1 VDRRRRAAP
10 APRARRHRRFTCAHS
25 MLSTNLPLLALGN
38 TPLDSVAPGQFYG
51 LALALGTRHPRA
63 RSIRAGAGRVP
74 MSGWGSC
81 SYMSN
86 GDPPDEPEATAGWG
100 AVAQFPDPDPLDR
113 GGWGAAAVVAG
124 VGGGGP
130 QSGVVGW
137 GGLPSGA
144 APATAVAAAPTAA
157 VVDTPVPALPEVV
170 VAASTVAAGLT
181 SPAAAYMPAI
191 TREQEIEM
199 IGNGDEAGMKAD
211 ALSEIKRQGMPIPS
225 GQPPTDDG
233 LLEIEDL
240 ELDVD
245 LKVPVVAA
253 APAVA
258 LDPAAVAAPS
268 CRSRARSGPGGGAAS
283 HHRSTAPAQSTI
295 RRTRRR
301 RVPRPVRSGVPVGT
315 VGLWRVLPRSL
326 SLWRVL
332 PSDFFHALVKEGFPT
347 IKEAHEA
354 ALTVEDYAELGVT
367 DPVQVGNLRALIS
380 DEYDRERGL
389 GTPD

>member
-1 VDRRRRAAP
+1 
-10 APRARRHRRFTCAHS
+10 
-25 MLSTNLPLLALGN
+25 
-38 TPLDSVAPGQFYG
+38 
-51 LALALGTRHPRA
+51 
-63 RSIRAGAGRVP
+63 
-74 MSGWGSC
+74 
-81 SYMSN
+81 
-86 GDPPDEPEATAGWG
+86 
-100 AVAQFPDPDPLDR
+100 
-113 GGWGAAAVVAG
+113 
-124 VGGGGP
+124 
-130 QSGVVGW
+130 
-137 GGLPSGA
+137 
-144 APATAVAAAPTAA
+144 
-157 VVDTPVPALPEVV
+157 
-170 VAASTVAAGLT
+170 
-181 SPAAAYMPAI
+181 MPAI

-253 APAVA
+253 APAVV

-283 HHRSTAPAQSTI
+283 HRHSTAPAQSTI

-332 PSDFFHALVKEGFPT
+332 PSDFFHALEKEGFST
-347 IKEAHEA
+347 TKEAHEA

>member
-1 VDRRRRAAP
+1 
-10 APRARRHRRFTCAHS
+10 
-25 MLSTNLPLLALGN
+25 
-38 TPLDSVAPGQFYG
+38 VA
-51 LALALGTRHPRA
+51 
-63 RSIRAGAGRVP
+63 
-74 MSGWGSC
+74 
-81 SYMSN
+81 
-86 GDPPDEPEATAGWG
+86 
-100 AVAQFPDPDPLDR
+100 
-113 GGWGAAAVVAG
+113 AG

-144 APATAVAAAPTAA
+144 APATAVAAAPAPA
-157 VVDTPVPALPEVV
+157 VVDTPALPEAV
-170 VAASTVAAGLT
+170 VAASTVGAGPAAIAAGLT
-181 SPAAAYMPAI
+181 SPAAAYMPVI

-199 IGNGDEAGMKAD
+199 IGNGDEASMKAD

-253 APAVA
+253 APAVKVPVVA
-258 LDPAAVAAPS
+258 AAPAVVLDPTAVAAPS

-283 HHRSTAPAQSTI
+283 HRRSTAPAQSTI

-332 PSDFFHALVKEGFPT
+332 PSDFFHALEKEGFST

>member
-1 VDRRRRAAP
+1 
-10 APRARRHRRFTCAHS
+10 
-25 MLSTNLPLLALGN
+25 
-38 TPLDSVAPGQFYG
+38 
-51 LALALGTRHPRA
+51 
-63 RSIRAGAGRVP
+63 
-74 MSGWGSC
+74 
-81 SYMSN
+81 MSN

-113 GGWGAAAVVAG
+113 GGWGAAAVAAG
-124 VGGGGP
+124 VGGEGP

-144 APATAVAAAPTAA
+144 APATAVAAAPAAA
-157 VVDTPVPALPEVV
+157 VVDTPVPALPEAA
-170 VAASTVAAGLT
+170 VAASTVGAGPAAIAAGLT
-181 SPAAAYMPAI
+181 SPAAAW
-191 TREQEIEM
+191 
-199 IGNGDEAGMKAD
+199 
-211 ALSEIKRQGMPIPS
+211 
-225 GQPPTDDG
+225 
-233 LLEIEDL
+233 
-240 ELDVD
+240 
-245 LKVPVVAA
+245 VPVVAA
-253 APAVA
+253 APAVV

-283 HHRSTAPAQSTI
+283 HRRSTAPVQSTI

-332 PSDFFHALVKEGFPT
+332 PSDFFHALEKEGFST
-347 IKEAHEA
+347 TKEAHEA

>member
-1 VDRRRRAAP
+1 
-10 APRARRHRRFTCAHS
+10 
-25 MLSTNLPLLALGN
+25 
-38 TPLDSVAPGQFYG
+38 
-51 LALALGTRHPRA
+51 
-63 RSIRAGAGRVP
+63 
-74 MSGWGSC
+74 MSGWGHA
-81 SYMSN
+81 YMSN

-113 GGWGAAAVVAG
+113 GGWGAAAVAAG
-124 VGGGGP
+124 VGGEGP
-130 QSGVVGW
+130 QHGVVGW

-144 APATAVAAAPTAA
+144 APATAVAAAPAAA
-157 VVDTPVPALPEVV
+157 VVDTPVPVPALPEAV
-170 VAASTVAAGLT
+170 VAASTVGAGPAAIAAGLT

-253 APAVA
+253 APAVV

-283 HHRSTAPAQSTI
+283 HRRSTAPVQSTI

-332 PSDFFHALVKEGFPT
+332 PSDFFHALEKAGFST
-347 IKEAHEA
+347 TKEAHEA

>member
-1 VDRRRRAAP
+1 
-10 APRARRHRRFTCAHS
+10 
-25 MLSTNLPLLALGN
+25 
-38 TPLDSVAPGQFYG
+38 
-51 LALALGTRHPRA
+51 
-63 RSIRAGAGRVP
+63 
-74 MSGWGSC
+74 
-81 SYMSN
+81 
-86 GDPPDEPEATAGWG
+86 
-100 AVAQFPDPDPLDR
+100 
-113 GGWGAAAVVAG
+113 
-124 VGGGGP
+124 
-130 QSGVVGW
+130 
-137 GGLPSGA
+137 
-144 APATAVAAAPTAA
+144 
-157 VVDTPVPALPEVV
+157 
-170 VAASTVAAGLT
+170 
-181 SPAAAYMPAI
+181 MPAI

>member
-1 VDRRRRAAP
+1 
-10 APRARRHRRFTCAHS
+10 
-25 MLSTNLPLLALGN
+25 
-38 TPLDSVAPGQFYG
+38 
-51 LALALGTRHPRA
+51 
-63 RSIRAGAGRVP
+63 
-74 MSGWGSC
+74 
-81 SYMSN
+81 
-86 GDPPDEPEATAGWG
+86 
-100 AVAQFPDPDPLDR
+100 
-113 GGWGAAAVVAG
+113 
-124 VGGGGP
+124 
-130 QSGVVGW
+130 
-137 GGLPSGA
+137 
-144 APATAVAAAPTAA
+144 
-157 VVDTPVPALPEVV
+157 
-170 VAASTVAAGLT
+170 
-181 SPAAAYMPAI
+181 MPAI

-253 APAVA
+253 AV

-283 HHRSTAPAQSTI
+283 HRRSTAPAQSTI

-332 PSDFFHALVKEGFPT
+332 PSDFFHALEKEGFST
-347 IKEAHEA
+347 TKEAHEA